1 MSTFSSKLK
10 DLSPDELDDITTSVN
25 RERARRAQPPP
36 EEMSDT
42 QYARW
47 VDEEIRKTAA
57 AKAAEAA
64 KEKADGE

>member
-1 MSTFSSKLK
+1 MSAFSNKLK

-25 RERARRAQPPP
+25 RERARRSQPAP
-36 EEMSDT
+36 EAMSDT

-57 AKAAEAA
+57 AKAREQT
-64 KEKADGE
+64 DGE

>member
-1 MSTFSSKLK
+1 
-10 DLSPDELDDITTSVN
+10 
-25 RERARRAQPPP
+25 
-36 EEMSDT
+36 MSDT

>member
-1 MSTFSSKLK
+1 MSEFKERLK
-10 DLSPDELDDITTSVN
+10 TLADDELDDVVMSVN
-25 RERARRAQPPP
+25 RERARRSQPAP

-64 KEKADGE
+64 KEQTDG